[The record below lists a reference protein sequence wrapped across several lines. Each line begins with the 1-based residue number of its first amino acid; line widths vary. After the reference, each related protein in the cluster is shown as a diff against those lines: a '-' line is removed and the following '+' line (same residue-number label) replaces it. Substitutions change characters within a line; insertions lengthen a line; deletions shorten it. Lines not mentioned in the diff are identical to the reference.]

1 MYGEIQNMD
10 NIKQN
15 DITGNLRDIEGNGTL
30 LDILLE
36 FEKMLEEQGMYGY
49 ENWKEGEVAGGPKLS
64 RYWLNVTLMYPY
76 KKMPNPRATA
86 RLENIGCDVKF
97 TKSVLNVPRTVKKQ
111 EDLDTD
117 KKPKIDATDI
127 WLIDIWMPRKFVDEA
142 LTGKDVVDGG
152 INQSDLS
159 KAYETGLDDET
170 KIGQDS

>member
-15 DITGNLRDIEGNGTL
+15 DITDNLRDIDGNGTL

-49 ENWKEGEVAGGPKLS
+49 ENWKKGEVAQGPKLS

-76 KKMPNPRATA
+76 KDMPNPKASA

-97 TKSVLNVPRTVKKQ
+97 KKSVLNVPRTVKSHD
-111 EDLDTD
+111 DLDPS

-127 WLIDIWMPRKFVDEA
+127 WLVDVWMPRKFVDEA
-142 LTGKDVVDGG
+142 LTGKDVVDGD
-152 INQSDLS
+152 INQSDLT

-170 KIGQDS
+170 KIGQDT